1 VENQSRLGPNLTG
14 DRMKVHIFMWS
25 VVAVLLG
32 GLFCSVV
39 ASPEN
44 TLEQNDLA
52 KIDSGFFVSRNDA
65 YGLQDEL
72 LRERLLV
79 FLAEKG
85 ILTKSSKGLIYYY
98 ISEDAIAQIEDLE
111 FKERVREFV
120 TELLERTTVAPKS
133 VVARPYV
140 VQPGDTL
147 WDIAE
152 EHGIS
157 VEELA
162 HLNNMTLTDPIYP
175 GQKLRVAP
183 EGD

>member
-1 VENQSRLGPNLTG
+1 
-14 DRMKVHIFMWS
+14 MKVHVFIWS

-32 GLFCSVV
+32 GLFYSEVG
-39 ASPEN
+39 SSEN
-44 TLEQNDLA
+44 PPGQDELA

-72 LRERLLV
+72 LRERLLI

-85 ILTKSSKGLIYYY
+85 ILTESSKGLIYYY
-98 ISEDAIAQIEDLE
+98 ISEDAIAQIEDME

-120 TELLERTTVAPKS
+120 TELLEKTTVAPKS

-152 EHGIS
+152 EHDIS

-162 HLNNMTLTDPIYP
+162 HLNDMTLTDPIYP

>member
-1 VENQSRLGPNLTG
+1 VENESKLNPNTTVE
-14 DRMKVHIFMWS
+14 RMKVHIFVWS
-25 VVAVLLG
+25 VVALLLG

-39 ASPEN
+39 GSSENPPEQD
-44 TLEQNDLA
+44 ELA

-72 LRERLLV
+72 LTERLLI

-162 HLNNMTLTDPIYP
+162 HLNDMTLTDPIYP

-183 EGD
+183 EED

>member
-1 VENQSRLGPNLTG
+1 
-14 DRMKVHIFMWS
+14 MKVHIFMWS

-32 GLFCSVV
+32 GFFCSVV
-39 ASPEN
+39 GSSENPPE
-44 TLEQNDLA
+44 QDDLA
-52 KIDSGFFVSRNDA
+52 KIDSGFFASRNDV

-72 LRERLLV
+72 FRERLLV

-85 ILTKSSKGLIYYY
+85 ILTKSSRGLIYYY
-98 ISEDAIAQIEDLE
+98 ISEDAIAQIEDAE
-111 FKERVREFV
+111 FKERVRKFV
-120 TELLERTTVAPKS
+120 TELLERMTVAPKS

-157 VEELA
+157 VEELVRF
-162 HLNNMTLTDPIYP
+162 NNMNLDDPIYP
-175 GQKLRVAP
+175 GQKLIVTP
-183 EGD
+183 EED

>member
-1 VENQSRLGPNLTG
+1 
-14 DRMKVHIFMWS
+14 MKVHIFMWS

-32 GLFCSVV
+32 GLFCSEVG
-39 ASPEN
+39 SSENPPEQD
-44 TLEQNDLA
+44 ELA

-72 LRERLLV
+72 LRERLLI

-85 ILTKSSKGLIYYY
+85 ILTRSSKGLIYYY

-120 TELLERTTVAPKS
+120 TKLLERTTVAPKS

-157 VEELA
+157 IEELVN
-162 HLNNMTLTDPIYP
+162 LNNMTSSDLIYP
-175 GQKLRVAP
+175 GQELRTAP
-183 EGD
+183 DGD